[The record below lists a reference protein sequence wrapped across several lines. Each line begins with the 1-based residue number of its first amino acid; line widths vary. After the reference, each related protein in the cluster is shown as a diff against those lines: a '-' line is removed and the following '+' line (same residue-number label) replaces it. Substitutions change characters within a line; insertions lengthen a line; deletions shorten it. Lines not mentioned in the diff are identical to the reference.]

1 MEFNNI
7 EITIL
12 GDLAFGCCVNRPDDI
27 SSELRKL
34 SNKPVINLAYPG
46 TGPLIQ
52 YATLREYLPIKVN
65 LFWFT
70 EGNDNENLNNELKNN
85 QLLKY
90 LNINHKQDLINK
102 QFLLDK
108 ITKNKLDAK
117 IKIIKKNNEFNN
129 FQFIKF
135 LNYII

>member
-1 MEFNNI
+1 MV
-7 EITIL
+7 L
-12 GDLAFGCCVNRPDDI
+12 L
-27 SSELRKL
+27 
-34 SNKPVINLAYPG
+34 
-46 TGPLIQ
+46 
-52 YATLREYLPIKVN
+52 
-65 LFWFT
+65 

-117 IKIIKKNNEFNN
+117 IKIASKK
-129 FQFIKF
+129 Q
-135 LNYII
+135 